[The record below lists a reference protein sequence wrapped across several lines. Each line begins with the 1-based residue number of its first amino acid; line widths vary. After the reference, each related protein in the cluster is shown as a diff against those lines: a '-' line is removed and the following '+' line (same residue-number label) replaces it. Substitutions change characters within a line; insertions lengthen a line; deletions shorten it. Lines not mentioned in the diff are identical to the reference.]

1 MRQGHAPWA
10 AKPSFM
16 QTLWEDMAPSVA
28 NACAAHG
35 RSAPALRGPLVKRPS
50 ALATA
55 RLAEQTGATVIGFAF
70 ILELAFLN
78 PREALTKEYDREIF
92 SLVKVK

>member
-1 MRQGHAPWA
+1 MTSDD
-10 AKPSFM
+10 K
-16 QTLWEDMAPSVA
+16 V
-28 NACAAHG
+28 
-35 RSAPALRGPLVKRPS
+35 LVIDDLIATAGT